1 MRKKAVFFDA
11 DGTICDM
18 KKGTPDSAIEAVR
31 ALIDNGHEA
40 WLCTGRS
47 RAFVPWYLEQIPF
60 TGMITACGSTIEK
73 DGKRLFN
80 KEMTPEVAKLSV
92 EVLRKYGL
100 IPVMEGADY
109 MYYDKDEYTDEVNWY
124 ASLITEALGDKWRP
138 IRGNEDC
145 MQINKI
151 SAKMTA
157 GCDAEAAL
165 AVLSEYYDIIRH
177 EGSSSFVGN
186 TIELV
191 PKGFNKAVGIAA
203 VIRLFDIPWEDTVVF
218 GDSNNDLAMFEYAA
232 TKVAMGNASP
242 KIQELADHV
251 TSDMFHYGIRDGL
264 RYLKPV
270 SYTHLQGYS
279 AIEIIRSF
287 YGNDMYINVAE
298 AVSGIPASWP
308 GYDLTIGV
316 TGEKVQ
322 QIQEQLNAIA
332 KAYPAI
338 PTVTVDGIY
347 GPATAASVKKF
358 QNVFGLP
365 ASGVVDYPTWYKIQ
379 EIYVAVT
386 RIAEL
391 R

>member
-151 SAKMTA
+151 S
-157 GCDAEAAL
+157 
-165 AVLSEYYDIIRH
+165 EYYDIIRH

-264 RYLKPV
+264 RYLK
-270 SYTHLQGYS
+270 L
-279 AIEIIRSF
+279 I
-287 YGNDMYINVAE
+287 
-298 AVSGIPASWP
+298 
-308 GYDLTIGV
+308 
-316 TGEKVQ
+316 
-322 QIQEQLNAIA
+322 
-332 KAYPAI
+332 
-338 PTVTVDGIY
+338 
-347 GPATAASVKKF
+347 
-358 QNVFGLP
+358 
-365 ASGVVDYPTWYKIQ
+365 
-379 EIYVAVT
+379 
-386 RIAEL
+386 
-391 R
+391 